1 MKSALQT
8 RKPID
13 ALTSEDL
20 DACTIWE
27 FATDEEGDG
36 DDAQDET
43 WIRPLD
49 RSTIPCD
56 ASSLSVAADFVTAD
70 GTHFVGIVGLSTDEG
85 LEIASASLLAGG
97 AHVYAAHGEKTPL
110 RYKTSTASELGK
122 SPADIYPLRF
132 TLRALL
138 DGEAA
143 PRSGVFN

>member
-27 FATDEEGDG
+27 FAMDEEGDDG
-36 DDAQDET
+36 QDET
-43 WIRPLD
+43 SVRPLD
-49 RSTIPCD
+49 RSTIPGD

-70 GTHFVGIVGLSTDEG
+70 GTQFVGIVGLSTDEG
-85 LEIASASLLAGG
+85 LEIACASLFAGG
-97 AHVYAAHGEKTPL
+97 IHVYAVHGEKTPL
-110 RYKTSTASELGK
+110 RYKTSAASELGK
-122 SPADIYPLRF
+122 APSEIYPMRF

-138 DGEAA
+138 EGEAA
-143 PRSGVFN
+143 PRSGIFN